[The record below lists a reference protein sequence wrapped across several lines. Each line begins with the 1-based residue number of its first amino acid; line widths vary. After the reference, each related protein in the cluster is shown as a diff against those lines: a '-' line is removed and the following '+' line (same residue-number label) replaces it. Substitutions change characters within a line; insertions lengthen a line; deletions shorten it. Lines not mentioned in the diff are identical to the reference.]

1 MTYRMVDLIQK
12 KRDDNELTK
21 AEIDWIIENYVSGI
35 IPDYQMSA
43 FAMAIYFRDMTIEE
57 TANLTMAMVASGQTI
72 DLSDIPGIKVDKH
85 STGGVGDKVSLI
97 LVPLVASFGVPVAKM
112 SGRGLGHTGGT
123 IDKLESIPDFKV
135 EKTIASFKQQ
145 VREEGLAIISQSD
158 DLVKADKLLY
168 ALRDVTATVD
178 IIPLIASS
186 IMSKKIASGADAIL
200 LDVTV
205 GDGAFMQKI
214 EDARILAKTMV
225 KLGNAVGRKTVAVI
239 TDMSQPLGS
248 AIGNRNEVAEAIRVL
263 QGEEVSANLRKFIA
277 DLAQIMLSLAGVKKT
292 IDEIFSH
299 LDNGT
304 AYNKFLNM
312 IKAQGGDSL
321 NLDAPLQVKFV
332 EEVKAN
338 HSGFITEE
346 KAKDIGILAM
356 KLGAGRTTK
365 TDSIDF
371 EAGINLH
378 KKVGDSVKPGEIIA
392 TLYSNKEITKELIDN
407 FRNAINIGKEKICRK
422 EIIEIIK

>member
-12 KRDDNELTK
+12 KRDDNVLTK

-43 FAMAIYFRDMTIEE
+43 FAMAIYFCDMTIEE
-57 TANLTMAMVASGQTI
+57 TANLTMAMVESGQTI

-321 NLDAPLQVKFV
+321 NLDVPLQVKFV
-332 EEVKAN
+332 EQVKAN

-392 TLYSNKEITKELIDN
+392 SLYSNKEITKELIDN
-407 FRNAINIGKEKICRK
+407 FRSAINIGKEKICRK